1 MFFLNYIGETG
12 KNHAFWVLVL
22 LVKYF
27 LLYLDFKN
35 CISQVRY
42 THLNISFKKCWAEL
56 PWWLS
61 GKESSCW
68 FRRHKFNPW
77 SRKLLHAVE
86 QLSHI
91 CHNCWACSLEPRS
104 YNCWKPS
111 RRRAHALQ
119 QEKENTSM
127 RSLRTSTG
135 ASARHNWR
143 KAWAAMKT
151 AQPKINK

>member
-61 GKESSCW
+61 GKESSCQ
-68 FRRHKFNPW
+68 FRRHKFKPW

-91 CHNCWACSLEPRS
+91 CPNCWACSLEPRS
-104 YNCWKPS
+104 YNFWSPHAIEPMLCNKRRKTPQWEACAPQLELLLATTEEKPE
-111 RRRAHALQ
+111 Q
-119 QEKENTSM
+119 Q
-127 RSLRTSTG
+127 
-135 ASARHNWR
+135 WR
-143 KAWAAMKT
+143 QHSQK
-151 AQPKINK
+151 